1 MFTTKELF
9 SQALMI
15 ELPWFIEKMEFD
27 QSQGKLDVWIDF
39 ARGTGGDFK
48 KLVVISGGKFDGN
61 LEIPIKKEVKV
72 SEPKAEDKSTE
83 VNETDIESVSD
94 ELLTYLGI
102 DTENQTN
109 ESPLSSDNVLKNLE
123 TKGVKTSD
131 EKSLK
136 EIKERNK
143 NNTLKTKIIDQAI
156 KAINALKSIFP
167 NMDIYLHDNDADHDY
182 VNEQLGNPKGTVGS
196 FSFIKNPDGTYTG
209 RIDINLNKANGRTI
223 AHEVTHAI
231 LEKTFG
237 ENIWNRQIRLRNSK
251 I

>member
-1 MFTTKELF
+1 LPSTDVVPNP
-9 SQALMI
+9 I
-15 ELPWFIEKMEFD
+15 ELDENGNIKSITLQLQKVDKEIGTLPDRLITIEFQDAEKALDYAIQLRAEQVGEFSD
-27 QSQGKLDVWIDF
+27 PEFEEIITQVE
-39 ARGTGGDFK
+39 
-48 KLVVISGGKFDGN
+48 N
-61 LEIPIKKEVKV
+61 EIPIKKEVKV

-83 VNETDIESVSD
+83 VNETDIETVSD

-102 DTENQTN
+102 DTENQTK

-167 NMDIYLHDNDADHDY
+167 NMDIYSYA
-182 VNEQLGNPKGTVGS
+182 
-196 FSFIKNPDGTYTG
+196 G
-209 RIDINLNKANGRTI
+209 RAWDSELTNMFDDIP
-223 AHEVTHAI
+223 
-231 LEKTFG
+231 F
-237 ENIWNRQIRLRNSK
+237 
-251 I
+251 